1 MESKNKTWRFSSEDE
16 FLDYA
21 IEYVTN
27 HVDSIVEKIDT
38 FPNDKAKKLK
48 SKIKDY
54 YFIYRFKY
62 TNKYDLLKIGI
73 SIVIEDVDNWRE
85 FSSDVFSPLK
95 DIVTRAIL
103 GKMFKANYVSYT
115 LLYHNENI
123 TEDFLEDMIYIDS
136 PLFSFD
142 EWDDQHVTAVCN
154 CAAALN
160 KMNDDEELKK
170 VYHNREL
177 TANKIKIRLNLDE
190 YNVSKEFLNK
200 YKNHIK
206 NSKIAEL
213 I

>member
-1 MESKNKTWRFSSEDE
+1 MESKNKIWRFSSEDE

-27 HVDSIVEKIDT
+27 HIDNMVERIDT
-38 FPNDKAKKLK
+38 FDKSKKLK

-54 YFIYRFKY
+54 YFIYKFKY
-62 TNKYDLLKIGI
+62 TNKYDLLKLGI
-73 SIVIEDVDNWRE
+73 SIVIEDVNNWGE
-85 FSSDVFSPLK
+85 FSSDAFSQLK

-103 GKMFKANYVSYT
+103 GKMFKVNYVCYT

-142 EWDDQHVTAVCN
+142 EWDDQHVSAVCN
-154 CAAALN
+154 CAAASN
-160 KMNDDEELKK
+160 KMKDDKELKK
-170 VYHNREL
+170 VYNDREL
-177 TANKIKIRLNLDE
+177 TAGKIKVRFNLDE
-190 YNVSKEFLNK
+190 YNVSEEFLDK

-206 NSKIAEL
+206 NSKIAES

>member
-1 MESKNKTWRFSSEDE
+1 MESKNKIWRFSSEDE

-85 FSSDVFSPLK
+85 FSSDTFSPLK

-103 GKMFKANYVSYT
+103 GKMFKANYVCYT

-206 NSKIAEL
+206 TLKLLN
-213 I
+213 

>member
-27 HVDSIVEKIDT
+27 HVDSIVEKINT

-62 TNKYDLLKIGI
+62 TNKYDLLELGI
-73 SIVIEDVDNWRE
+73 SIVIEDVNNWRE

>member
-1 MESKNKTWRFSSEDE
+1 MESKNKIWRFSSEDE

-27 HVDSIVEKIDT
+27 HIDNMVERIDT
-38 FPNDKAKKLK
+38 FDKAKKLK

-54 YFIYRFKY
+54 YFIYRFRY

-73 SIVIEDVDNWRE
+73 SIVIEDVSNWRE
-85 FSSDVFSPLK
+85 FSSGAFSPLK

-103 GKMFKANYVSYT
+103 GKMFKVNYVCFT

-154 CAAALN
+154 CAATSN
-160 KMNDDEELKK
+160 KMNKDEELKK
-170 VYHNREL
+170 VYHDREL
-177 TANKIKIRLNLDE
+177 TTGKIKIRFNLEE
-190 YNVSKEFLNK
+190 YNVSREFLNK
-200 YKNHIK
+200 YKNHIR

>member
-1 MESKNKTWRFSSEDE
+1 MKSKNKTWRFSSEDE
-16 FLDYA
+16 FYDYA
-21 IEYVTN
+21 VEYVTN
-27 HVDSIVEKIDT
+27 HINNISEKIDT

-54 YFIYRFKY
+54 YFIYDSKY
-62 TNKYDLLKIGI
+62 SNKYDLLELGI
-73 SIVIEDVDNWRE
+73 SIVIEDVNNWRE

-103 GKMFKANYVSYT
+103 GNMFNVSYVCRT

-154 CAAALN
+154 CAAASN
-160 KMNDDEELKK
+160 KMNKDEELKK
-170 VYHNREL
+170 VYHDREL
-177 TANKIKIRLNLDE
+177 TAGKIKVRFNLDE
-190 YNVSKEFLNK
+190 YNVSEEFLDK

-206 NSKIAEL
+206 NSKIAES

>member
-1 MESKNKTWRFSSEDE
+1 MESKNKIWRFSSEDE

-27 HVDSIVEKIDT
+27 HVDSIVEKINT
-38 FPNDKAKKLK
+38 FPNYKAKKLK

-85 FSSDVFSPLK
+85 FSSDTFSPLK

-103 GKMFKANYVSYT
+103 GKMFKANYVCYT

>member
-1 MESKNKTWRFSSEDE
+1 MESKNKIWRFSSEDE

-27 HVDSIVEKIDT
+27 HIDNIVEKIDT
-38 FPNDKAKKLK
+38 FPNDKARKLK

-85 FSSDVFSPLK
+85 FSSDEFSPLK

-103 GKMFKANYVSYT
+103 GKMFKANYVCYT

-177 TANKIKIRLNLDE
+177 TANKIKIRLNLEE

>member
-1 MESKNKTWRFSSEDE
+1 MKSKNKIWRFSSEDE

-27 HVDSIVEKIDT
+27 HIDSIVEKINT

-85 FSSDVFSPLK
+85 FSSDAFSPLK
-95 DIVTRAIL
+95 DIITRAIL
-103 GKMFKANYVSYT
+103 GKMFKVNYVCRT
-115 LLYHNENI
+115 LLYHNEYI

-177 TANKIKIRLNLDE
+177 TANKIKIRFNLDE

-200 YKNHIK
+200 YKKHIK
-206 NSKIAEL
+206 SSKIIEL

>member
-1 MESKNKTWRFSSEDE
+1 M
-16 FLDYA
+16 
-21 IEYVTN
+21 
-27 HVDSIVEKIDT
+27 VERIDT
-38 FPNDKAKKLK
+38 FDKSKKLK

-62 TNKYDLLKIGI
+62 NHKYDLLKIGV
-73 SIVIEDVDNWRE
+73 SIVIEDVYDWRE
-85 FSSDVFSPLK
+85 FSSDAFSSLK

-103 GKMFKANYVSYT
+103 GKMFKVNYVCFT

-136 PLFSFD
+136 PLCSFD

-154 CAAALN
+154 CAAASN
-160 KMNDDEELKK
+160 KINDDEELKK
-170 VYHNREL
+170 VYYNREL
-177 TANKIKIRLNLDE
+177 TASKIKVRFNLDE

>member
-27 HVDSIVEKIDT
+27 HIDNIVEKINT

-85 FSSDVFSPLK
+85 FSSDAFSPLK

-170 VYHNREL
+170 VYYNREL

-206 NSKIAEL
+206 TLKLLN
-213 I
+213 

>member
-1 MESKNKTWRFSSEDE
+1 MKSEDKIWRFSSEDE

-27 HVDSIVEKIDT
+27 HINKIEEKIDT
-38 FPNDKAKKLK
+38 FPNDKAKMLK

-54 YFIYRFKY
+54 RFMY
-62 TNKYDLLKIGI
+62 IFRYSNKYDLLKIGI
-73 SIVIEDVDNWRE
+73 SIVIEDVDNWGE
-85 FSSDVFSPLK
+85 FSSDAFSPLK

-103 GKMFKANYVSYT
+103 GKMFKVNYVCYT

-154 CAAALN
+154 CAAASN

-170 VYHNREL
+170 VYYNREL
-177 TANKIKIRLNLDE
+177 TASKIKVRFNLDE

-206 NSKIAEL
+206 NSKITEL

>member
-1 MESKNKTWRFSSEDE
+1 MESKNKIWRFSSEDE

-27 HVDSIVEKIDT
+27 HVDSIVEKINT

-85 FSSDVFSPLK
+85 FSSDAFSPLK

-103 GKMFKANYVSYT
+103 GKMFKANYVCYT
-115 LLYHNENI
+115 LLYNNENI

-142 EWDDQHVTAVCN
+142 EWNDQHVTAVCN

-160 KMNDDEELKK
+160 KMNNDEELKK

>member
-1 MESKNKTWRFSSEDE
+1 MESKNKIWRFSSEDE

-27 HVDSIVEKIDT
+27 HVDSIVEKINT

-85 FSSDVFSPLK
+85 FSSDAFSPLK

-103 GKMFKANYVSYT
+103 GKMFKANYVCYT
-115 LLYHNENI
+115 LLYRNENI